1 MALVTQTMEAQ
12 KIKIAVVVLN
22 WNGKAWLAQFLPT
35 LTKHSDEATVFVADN
50 ASTDDSVA
58 FVQSHFPS
66 VKVIVNKTNGGYA
79 KGYNEALKQ
88 INAEYFVLINSDIE
102 VSKNW
107 LSPIISLMDADAKIA
122 ACQPKIL
129 DYNNKNAFEYAGA
142 SGGFIDNL
150 GYPFCRGRIFDDLEQ
165 DKGQYNDVTEI
176 FWATGA
182 CLFVRAAHFLE
193 VGGLDEDFFA
203 HQEEIDLCW
212 RLKNKGYKVMVQPES
227 VVYHVGGGTLNA
239 SSPFKTHLNFRNNLF
254 MLFKNLPATT
264 LLLTIPM
271 RLVLDGV
278 AALTLLS
285 KPKGVQHLIAVAKA
299 HFAFY
304 FEIPK
309 LISKRQKIKQQHN
322 LLGKVNYS
330 ILLKNKIKGIKRFSE
345 L

>member
-1 MALVTQTMEAQ
+1 METQ
-12 KIKIAVVVLN
+12 KIKTAVVVLN
-22 WNGKAWLAQFLPT
+22 WNGKAWLEKFLPT
-35 LTKHSDEATVFVADN
+35 LVNHSQEATVFVADN

-58 FVQSHFPS
+58 FVKDNFPT
-66 VKVIVNKTNGGYA
+66 VKIIVNASNGGYA
-79 KGYNEALKQ
+79 KGYNDALKQ
-88 INAEYFVLINSDIE
+88 IDAEYFVLINSDIA
-102 VSKNW
+102 VTDGW
-107 LSPIISLMDADAKIA
+107 LSPIIDLMDSDKKIA

-129 DYNNKNAFEYAGA
+129 DYNNKTKFEYAGA

-150 GYPFCRGRIFDDLEQ
+150 GYPFCRGRIFDDIEQ
-165 DKGQYNDVTEI
+165 DNGQYNDATEV

-182 CLFVRAAHFLE
+182 CLFVRASHFNE

-212 RLKNKGYKVMVQPES
+212 RLKNNGYKIMVQPKS

-239 SSPFKTHLNFRNNLF
+239 GSPFKTHLNFRNNLF
-254 MLFKNLPATT
+254 MLFKNLPSSSLFT
-264 LLLTIPM
+264 TIPT

-278 AALTLLS
+278 AALTFLS
-285 KPKGVQHLIAVAKA
+285 KEKGLQHILAIAKA

-309 LISKRQKIKQQHN
+309 LMAKRQKISQRNN
-322 LLGKVNYS
+322 LVGKMNWS
-330 ILLKNKIKGIKRFSE
+330 ILVKNKMNGIKRFSE